1 MDPPG
6 TIAIV
11 GRGRL
16 GRTVLHALGSA
27 GLPVT
32 GVGRGESIPAA
43 GTTWLLV
50 PDRAIAEVA
59 RTVPPGGVV
68 LHSSGSLGP
77 DALAPHEH
85 AAVLHPI
92 MSFSGSAS
100 PHPVPAT
107 VSGSPVAVARAKE
120 LADTLGWDPVPFDG
134 DRALYHAACVIAG
147 NFGATVFAEACKA
160 MVLAGRPARGA
171 RAPRRSLGPRSTT
184 RSGSGPGD
192 DRPADEGRSRGGER
206 PPRGPR
212 ARPRAPLA
220 LRSARGGDRRA
231 GAPKRSLNVGCNSS
245 LRGGLSAKAAVVAL
259 GGVGAILSS
268 R

>member
-1 MDPPG
+1 MDPRS
-6 TIAIV
+6 IAIV

-16 GRTVLHALGSA
+16 GRTVLHALRGA
-27 GLPVT
+27 GLAVT

-59 RTVPPGGVV
+59 RTLAPGGVV
-68 LHSSGSLGP
+68 LHSSGALGP
-77 DALAPHEH
+77 EALAPHEH

-107 VSGSPVAVARAKE
+107 ISGSPVAVARARE
-120 LADTLGWDPVPFDG
+120 LAHSLGWDPVPFDG

-160 MVLAGRPARGA
+160 LGLAGVDARDAPALLGPLARTSLENAIRLGPAAMTGPLSRGDRTVVERHLEALARDPALHDLYRALAAATEALLRQRGA
-171 RAPRRSLGPRSTT
+171 
-184 RSGSGPGD
+184 
-192 DRPADEGRSRGGER
+192 
-206 PPRGPR
+206 
-212 ARPRAPLA
+212 
-220 LRSARGGDRRA
+220 
-231 GAPKRSLNVGCNSS
+231 
-245 LRGGLSAKAAVVAL
+245 
-259 GGVGAILSS
+259 
-268 R
+268 

>member
-1 MDPPG
+1 MDPPR

-16 GRTVLHALGSA
+16 GRTVLHALRGA
-27 GLPVT
+27 GLAVT
-32 GVGRGESIPAA
+32 DVGRGESIPAA

-77 DALAPHEH
+77 EALAPHEH

-92 MSFSGSAS
+92 MSFSGSAA

-107 VSGSPVAVARAKE
+107 VSGSPVAVARARE
-120 LADTLGWDPVPFDG
+120 LAAALGWEPVPFEG
-134 DRALYHAACVIAG
+134 DRAIYHAACVIAG

-160 MVLAGRPARGA
+160 LVLAGVDARAAPGLLGPLARTSLDNAIRLGPAAMTGPLSRGDRAVVERHLEALARDPALHALYASLAAATDALVRQRGA
-171 RAPRRSLGPRSTT
+171 
-184 RSGSGPGD
+184 
-192 DRPADEGRSRGGER
+192 
-206 PPRGPR
+206 
-212 ARPRAPLA
+212 
-220 LRSARGGDRRA
+220 
-231 GAPKRSLNVGCNSS
+231 
-245 LRGGLSAKAAVVAL
+245 
-259 GGVGAILSS
+259 
-268 R
+268 